1 MSRISA
7 GKKSAEEE
15 EEEEEDCIL
24 GEEKSERV
32 RSFSPRLGGMPHATN
47 SRYEITR

>member
-15 EEEEEDCIL
+15 EEEEKDCIL
-24 GEEKSERV
+24 GEEKMNGYV
-32 RSFSPRLGGMPHATN
+32 RLAPV
-47 SRYEITR
+47 